1 MALIIVESPTKART
15 FNYILKSSASAK
27 ATADK
32 KGQEDKN
39 NYFVF
44 ASMGHIRD
52 LPKSKIAID
61 YEHDFKPDLEPI
73 LNKEKIITQLKKLAL
88 ENQEI
93 ILATDQDREGEAISY
108 HIAYILGYI
117 NEEWPNIGFKE
128 GTSLKRIV
136 FHEITSKALAEAL
149 ANPETLRLDLVKAQ
163 MARRILDRVVGYELS
178 PLLWKKTGKNWLSA
192 GRVQTVALRLIV
204 EREKEIKAFK
214 SEDYFQIFGLFDPSF
229 AKASAGEKDIKAKL
243 VSKDNVLYEQ
253 KYTLKLFAGDY
264 QYTKTTIN
272 KDNIESIKQEC
283 LSDKYKVADVTES
296 IAPRYPMPPYTTS
309 LLQQD
314 AYYKNGFSSKQTM
327 RLAQD
332 LYERGLITYHR
343 TDSFNLSARFVFP
356 AKEYIEKKYG
366 KEYALEKPRGFR
378 TRSKSAQEAHE
389 AIRPTKLLEVKAAF
403 KGKKE
408 SKLTVNHQRLY
419 TLIFNRAIAT
429 QMKEAQIKTV
439 RATIVSDK
447 NYLFESEQQQVVFDG
462 FLKVFDPYYVANHQN
477 VIKLEKG
484 TAIDI
489 KTLEEKALLS
499 KAPPRYNEASL
510 IKTLEEKGIGRPST
524 YAMIISLIQMK
535 NYTEKDGRYFIPTS
549 IGTSICDYL
558 SSSFPKIFDLSY
570 TANLEDGLDRIANKE
585 EDCIKL
591 LKDFYIPFKKELE
604 LRKEDSSILKVEDD
618 IKGICPEDGGN
629 LISRFSRFGK
639 FIACANYPKCK
650 YTKSIVKVVKN
661 KKCPLCQGDVVV
673 KFTKTKK
680 RFYGCGNYP
689 KCKWSAWTLMTNEK
703 AQMTNTKSITN
714 IK

>member
-15 FNYILKSSASAK
+15 FNYILKS
-27 ATADK
+27 
-32 KGQEDKN
+32 KGLEDKN

-117 NEEWPNIGFKE
+117 NEDWPNIGFKE
-128 GTSLKRIV
+128 GSSLKRIV

-214 SEDYFQIFGLFDPSF
+214 SEDYFQIFGLFD
-229 AKASAGEKDIKAKL
+229 KEIKAKL
-243 VSKDNVLYEQ
+243 VSKDSVLYEQ
-253 KYTLKLFAGDY
+253 KYTLTLFAGDY

-272 KDNIESIKQEC
+272 KDNIESIKQDC
-283 LSDKYKVADVTES
+283 LSDKYKVSEVTES

-389 AIRPTKLLEVKAAF
+389 AIRPTKLLEAKAAF

-439 RATIVSDK
+439 KATIVSDK

-462 FLKVFDPYYVANHQN
+462 FLKVFDPYYVANHQT
-477 VIKLEKG
+477 VIMLEKG

-549 IGTSICDYL
+549 IGTTICDYL

-585 EDCIKL
+585 EDYIKL
-591 LKDFYIPFKKELE
+591 LSDFYTPFKKELE

-689 KCKWSAWTLMTNEK
+689 KCKWSAWTLAVDKDQSANVK
-703 AQMTNTKSITN
+703 VQK
-714 IK
+714 

>member
-1 MALIIVESPTKART
+1 LTRILNVLINNYIMALIIVESPTKART
-15 FNYILKSSASAK
+15 FNYILKSTK
-27 ATADK
+27 
-32 KGQEDKN
+32 ENDKN

-52 LPKSKIAID
+52 LPKSRIAID

-73 LNKEKIITQLKKLAL
+73 LNKEKVITQLKKLAT

-117 NEEWPNIGFKE
+117 DENWPSIGFKK
-128 GTSLKRIV
+128 GLTLKRIV
-136 FHEITSKALAEAL
+136 FHEITPKALAEAL

-204 EREKEIKAFK
+204 EREKEIKAFTT
-214 SEDYFQIFGLFDPSF
+214 EEYYQIFGEFFKSEIRNTKF
-229 AKASAGEKDIKAKL
+229 ETNSNVQNIKAKL
-243 VSKDNVLYEQ
+243 ISKDEIAYEQ
-253 KYTLKLFAGDY
+253 KTTIKLFAGDY
-264 QYTKTTIN
+264 VYTKTSIN
-272 KDNIESIKQEC
+272 KENVESIKQDC
-283 LSDKYKVADVTES
+283 LNDKYKVLDVEES

-314 AYYKNGFSSKQTM
+314 AYYKHGFSSKQTM

-356 AKEYIEKKYG
+356 AKEYIEKKFG

-389 AIRPTKLLEVKAAF
+389 AIRPTKLLDVKVAF

-408 SKLTVNHQRLY
+408 GKLTTNHQKLY

-429 QMKEAQIKTV
+429 QMKEASIKTIKT
-439 RATIVSDK
+439 TIISDTK
-447 NYLFESEQQQVVFDG
+447 YIFESEQQQVIFDG
-462 FLKVFDPYYVANHQN
+462 FLKVFDPFYVNSHQTI
-477 VIKLEKG
+477 IKLEKG
-484 TAIDI
+484 VEI
-489 KTLEEKALLS
+489 KLKSLEEKALLS

-510 IKTLEEKGIGRPST
+510 IRILEEKGIGRPST
-524 YAMIISLIQMK
+524 YAMIITLIQIK

-558 SSSFPKIFDLSY
+558 SVSFPSLFDLSY
-570 TANLEDGLDRIANKE
+570 TASLEDGLDKIANKE
-585 EDCIKL
+585 EDYIKL

-604 LRKEDSSILKVEDD
+604 IQKGNDSMLSISED
-618 IKGICPEDGGN
+618 IKGVCPEDGGN

-661 KKCPLCQGDVVV
+661 RKCPTCGGQVVV
-673 KFTKTKK
+673 KFTKSKK

-689 KCKWSAWTLMTNEK
+689 KCKWSAWSLAK
-703 AQMTNTKSITN
+703 L
-714 IK
+714 

>member
-15 FNYILKSSASAK
+15 FNYILKSASAAKVK
-27 ATADK
+27 AGK
-32 KGQEDKN
+32 EDKGSET

-73 LNKEKIITQLKKLAL
+73 ANKEKFITQLKKLAI

-93 ILATDQDREGEAISY
+93 ILATDLDREGEAISY

-117 NEEWPNIGFKE
+117 DENWPNIGFKK
-128 GTSLKRIV
+128 GVSLKRIV
-136 FHEITSKALAEAL
+136 FHEITAKALAEAL
-149 ANPETLRLDLVKAQ
+149 ANPQTLRLDLVKAQ
-163 MARRILDRVVGYELS
+163 FARRILDRIVGYELS

-204 EREKEIKAFK
+204 EREKEIKLFK
-214 SEDYFQIFGLFDPSF
+214 TEDYFQIFGLFNPSS
-229 AKASAGEKDIKAKL
+229 AKEQEIKAKL
-243 VSKDNVLYEQ
+243 ISKDEIPYEQ

-264 QYTKTTIN
+264 QYTKTSIN
-272 KDNIESIKQEC
+272 KDNIESIKKDC
-283 LSDKYKVADVTES
+283 LGESYTVSDVKES
-296 IAPRYPMPPYTTS
+296 IDPRYPMPPYTTS
-309 LLQQD
+309 LIQQD
-314 AYYKNGFSSKQTM
+314 AYYKFGFSSKQTM

-356 AKEYIEKKYG
+356 AKEFIEKKYG

-378 TRSKSAQEAHE
+378 TRSRSAQEAHE
-389 AIRPTKLLEVKAAF
+389 AIRPTKLLEAKAAF

-408 SKLTVNHQRLY
+408 SKLTTNHQRLY

-429 QMKEAQIKTV
+429 QMKEAQIKNVKTE
-439 RATIVSDK
+439 IISDK
-447 NYLFESEQQQVVFDG
+447 KYFFESEQQQVVFDG
-462 FLKVFDPYYVANHQN
+462 FLKAFDSVYVANHQII
-477 VIKLEKG
+477 IKLEKG
-484 TAIDI
+484 MKVQI
-489 KTLEEKALLS
+489 KSLEDKPLLS

-510 IKTLEEKGIGRPST
+510 IRTLEEKGIGRPST

-535 NYTEKDGRYFIPTS
+535 NYTEKEGRYFIPTS
-549 IGTSICDYL
+549 IGSSICDYL
-558 SSSFPKIFDLSY
+558 SKSFPQIFDLSY
-570 TANLEDGLDRIANKE
+570 TANLEDGLDKIANKE
-585 EDCIKL
+585 EDYIKL
-591 LKDFYIPFKKELE
+591 LGDFYQPFKKELD
-604 LRKEDSSILKVEDD
+604 LRKEDMSVLKIEDD
-618 IKGICPEDGGN
+618 VKGICPKCGGN

-639 FIACANYPKCK
+639 FIACSNYPKCK
-650 YTKSIVKVVKN
+650 FTKSIVKVVKN

-673 KFTKTKK
+673 KFTKTRK

-689 KCKWSAWTLMTNEK
+689 KCKWSSWTF
-703 AQMTNTKSITN
+703 NTEPVK
-714 IK
+714 K

>member
-15 FNYILKSSASAK
+15 FNYILKQSTSAK
-27 ATADK
+27 ATAGK
-32 KGQEDKN
+32 EN

-73 LNKEKIITQLKKLAL
+73 LNKEKIITQLRKLAV

-117 NEEWPNIGFKE
+117 DENWPEIRFKE
-128 GTSLKRIV
+128 GVSLKRIV
-136 FHEITSKALAEAL
+136 FHEITSKALSEAL
-149 ANPETLRLDLVKAQ
+149 ANPETLRFDLVKAQ

-204 EREKEIKAFK
+204 ESEKEIKAFK
-214 SEDYFQIFGLFDPSF
+214 TEDYFQIFGLFDP
-229 AKASAGEKDIKAKL
+229 EVKAKL
-243 VSKDNVLYEQ
+243 ISKDEVPYEQ
-253 KYTLKLFAGDY
+253 KTTINLFAGDY
-264 QYTKTTIN
+264 VFTKTSIDKN
-272 KDNIESIKQEC
+272 NIELIKQDC
-283 LSDKYKVADVTES
+283 LTDKYKVLDVKES
-296 IAPRYPMPPYTTS
+296 IDPRYPMPPYTTS

-366 KEYALEKPRGFR
+366 KEYALDKPRGFR

-389 AIRPTKLLEVKAAF
+389 AIRPTKLLDVKAAF

-419 TLIFNRAIAT
+419 ALIFNRAIAT
-429 QMKEAQIKTV
+429 QMKEATIKNIKT
-439 RATIVSDK
+439 TIVSDK
-447 NYLFESEQQQVVFDG
+447 KYLFESEQQQVIFDG
-462 FLKVFDPYYVANHQN
+462 FLKVFDPKYVESHQTF
-477 VIKLEKG
+477 IKLEKD
-484 TAIDI
+484 TEIKI

-535 NYTEKDGRYFIPTS
+535 NYTEKEGRYFIPTG

-558 SSSFPKIFDLSY
+558 SSSFPTIFDLSY
-570 TANLEDGLDRIANKE
+570 TASLEDGLDKIANKE
-585 EDCIKL
+585 IDYIKL
-591 LKDFYIPFKKELE
+591 LKDFYTPFKNELDIQ
-604 LRKEDSSILKVEDD
+604 KGNDSTLKIEDD
-618 IKGICPEDGGN
+618 IKGVCPLDGGN

-650 YTKSIVKVVKN
+650 YTKSIVKTVKN
-661 KKCPLCQGDVVV
+661 RKCPTCGGEVVV
-673 KFTKTKK
+673 KFTKSKK

-689 KCKWSAWTLMTNEK
+689 KCKWSVWSLMVDK
-703 AQMTNTKSITN
+703 DQSAN
-714 IK
+714 IKVQKQV

>member
-15 FNYILKSSASAK
+15 FNYIFKS
-27 ATADK
+27 
-32 KGQEDKN
+32 KGEEDKN

-44 ASMGHIRD
+44 ATMGHVRD
-52 LPKSKIAID
+52 LPKNRIAID
-61 YEHDFKPDLEPI
+61 YEKDFKPDYEVI
-73 LNKEKIITQLKKLAL
+73 KNKEKIIMQLKKLAE

-93 ILATDQDREGEAISY
+93 ILATDLDREGEAISY

-117 NEEWPNIGFKE
+117 NEDWPNIGFKE
-128 GTSLKRIV
+128 GISLKRIV
-136 FHEITSKALAEAL
+136 FHEITAKALTEAL

-163 MARRILDRVVGYELS
+163 FARRILDRVVGYELS

-204 EREKEIKAFK
+204 EREKEIKVFK
-214 SEDYFQIFGLFDPSF
+214 TEEYYQIN
-229 AKASAGEKDIKAKL
+229 GEFINYKNQNPNDKSNPNSQNLKAKL
-243 VSKDNVLYEQ
+243 ISKDDLPYEQ
-253 KYTLKLFAGDY
+253 KFTLKLFAGDY

-272 KDNIESIKQEC
+272 KDNVENIKQDC
-283 LSDKYKVADVTES
+283 LNDKYKVIDVKES
-296 IAPRYPMPPYTTS
+296 IDPRYPMPPYTTS

-314 AYYKNGFSSKQTM
+314 AYYKHGFSSKQTM

-389 AIRPTKLLEVKAAF
+389 AIRPTKLLEMKAAF

-408 SKLTVNHQRLY
+408 SKLTINHQRLY

-439 RATIVSDK
+439 KTDIKSVK
-447 NYLFESEQQQVVFDG
+447 NYFFESEQQQVIFDG
-462 FLKVFDPYYVANHQN
+462 FLKVFDPYYVTNHQTI
-477 VIKLEKG
+477 IKLEKG
-484 TAIDI
+484 ISIKI
-489 KTLEEKALLS
+489 KTLDEKALIS
-499 KAPPRYNEASL
+499 KPPPRYNEASL
-510 IKTLEEKGIGRPST
+510 IRALEEKGIGRPST

-535 NYTEKDGRYFIPTS
+535 NYTEKDGRYFVPTS

-558 SSSFPKIFDLSY
+558 SSNFSQIFDLSY
-570 TANLEDGLDRIANKE
+570 TASLEEGLDKIANRE
-585 EDCIKL
+585 EDFIKL
-591 LKDFYIPFKKELE
+591 LKDFYQPFKKELE
-604 LRKEDSSILKVEDD
+604 VRKEDKSVIKIEDD
-618 IKGICPEDGGN
+618 VKGICPKCGGN

-639 FIACANYPKCK
+639 FIACSNYPKCK

-661 KKCPLCQGDVVV
+661 RKCPQCLGDVVV
-673 KFTKTKK
+673 KFTKSKK

-689 KCKWSAWTLMTNEK
+689 KCKWSAWSLLK
-703 AQMTNTKSITN
+703 L
-714 IK
+714 

>member
-15 FNYILKSSASAK
+15 FNYILKSSK
-27 ATADK
+27 
-32 KGQEDKN
+32 ENDKN

-73 LNKEKIITQLKKLAL
+73 LNKEKVITQLKKLAT

-108 HIAYILGYI
+108 HIAYILGYVDE
-117 NEEWPNIGFKE
+117 NWPSIGFKK
-128 GTSLKRIV
+128 GLTLKRII

-149 ANPETLRLDLVKAQ
+149 AKPETLRLDLVKAQ

-204 EREKEIKAFK
+204 EREKEIKAFTT
-214 SEDYFQIFGLFDPSF
+214 EDYFQIFGLFD
-229 AKASAGEKDIKAKL
+229 GEVKAKL
-243 VSKDNVLYEQ
+243 ISKDEIAYEQ
-253 KYTLKLFAGDY
+253 KTTIKLFAGEY
-264 QYTKTTIN
+264 VYTKTTIN
-272 KDNIESIKQEC
+272 KENVETIKQDC
-283 LSDKYKVADVTES
+283 VNDKFKVLNVEES

-366 KEYALEKPRGFR
+366 KEYALERPRGFR
-378 TRSKSAQEAHE
+378 TRSRSAQEAHE
-389 AIRPTKLLEVKAAF
+389 AIRPTKLLEMKAAF

-429 QMKEAQIKTV
+429 QMKEASIKTV
-439 RATIVSDK
+439 KTKIVSDK
-447 NYLFESEQQQVVFDG
+447 NYLFESEQQQVIFDG
-462 FLKVFDPYYVANHQN
+462 FLKVFDPFYVTNHQT
-477 VIKLEKG
+477 VIKLEKNMVIG
-484 TAIDI
+484 I

-510 IKTLEEKGIGRPST
+510 IRTLEEKGIGRPST
-524 YAMIISLIQMK
+524 YAMIISLIQTK

-558 SSSFPKIFDLSY
+558 SSSFPTIFDLSY

-585 EDCIKL
+585 EDYIKL
-591 LKDFYIPFKKELE
+591 LKDFYTPFKKELE
-604 LRKEDSSILKVEDD
+604 VRKEDSSMLKIEDD
-618 IKGICPEDGGN
+618 VKGICPEDGGN

-661 KKCPLCQGDVVV
+661 RKCPTCGDQVVV
-673 KFTKTKK
+673 KFTKSKK

-689 KCKWSAWTLMTNEK
+689 KCKWSAWSLAVAK
-703 AQMTNTKSITN
+703 V
-714 IK
+714 

>member
-15 FNYILKSSASAK
+15 FNYILRGSASATSSAK
-27 ATADK
+27 ASKVKKAKADK
-32 KGQEDKN
+32 EN

-52 LPKSKIAID
+52 LPKSRIAID
-61 YEHDFKPDLEPI
+61 YENDFKPDLEPI
-73 LNKEKIITQLKKLAL
+73 LNKEKVITQLRKLAS

-117 NEEWPNIGFKE
+117 DENWPSIGFKK
-128 GTSLKRIV
+128 GLTLKRIV
-136 FHEITSKALAEAL
+136 FHEITSKALSEAL
-149 ANPETLRLDLVKAQ
+149 ANPETLRIDLVKAQ
-163 MARRILDRVVGYELS
+163 MARRILDRIVGYELS

-204 EREKEIKAFK
+204 EREKEIKAFTT
-214 SEDYFQIFGLFDPSF
+214 EDYFQIFGLFD
-229 AKASAGEKDIKAKL
+229 GEVKAKL
-243 VSKDNVLYEQ
+243 ISKDEIPYEQ
-253 KYTLKLFAGDY
+253 KTTIKLFAGDY
-264 QYTKTTIN
+264 VYTKTSIN
-272 KDNIESIKQEC
+272 KKNVESIKEDC
-283 LSDKYKVADVTES
+283 LNDKYKVLNVDES

-314 AYYKNGFSSKQTM
+314 AYYKHGFSSKQTM

-356 AKEYIEKKYG
+356 AKEYIEKKFG
-366 KEYALEKPRGFR
+366 KEYALEKPRGFK

-389 AIRPTKLLEVKAAF
+389 AIRPTKLLDMKSAF

-408 SKLTVNHQRLY
+408 SKLTTNHEKLY

-429 QMKEAQIKTV
+429 QMKEASIKTIKT
-439 RATIVSDK
+439 TIISDK
-447 NYLFESEQQQVVFDG
+447 KYLFESEQQQVIFDG
-462 FLKVFDPYYVANHQN
+462 FLKVFDPFYVNSHQT
-477 VIKLEKG
+477 IIELEKG
-484 TAIDI
+484 AEIKLKSID
-489 KTLEEKALLS
+489 EKALLS

-510 IKTLEEKGIGRPST
+510 IRTLEEKGIGRPST
-524 YAMIISLIQMK
+524 YAMIISLIQIK

-558 SSSFPKIFDLSY
+558 SSSFPNLFDLSY
-570 TANLEDGLDRIANKE
+570 TAGLEDGLDKIANKE
-585 EDCIKL
+585 EDYIKL

-604 LRKEDSSILKVEDD
+604 IQKGNDSMLSVNED
-618 IKGICPEDGGN
+618 IKGVCPEDGGN

-650 YTKSIVKVVKN
+650 YTKSINKVVKN
-661 KKCPLCQGDVVV
+661 RKCPTCGGQVVV
-673 KFTKTKK
+673 KFSKSKK
-680 RFYGCGNYP
+680 RFYGCENYP
-689 KCKWSAWTLMTNEK
+689 KCKWSAWSLAK
-703 AQMTNTKSITN
+703 L
-714 IK
+714 

>member
-15 FNYILKSSASAK
+15 FNYILKS
-27 ATADK
+27 
-32 KGQEDKN
+32 KGLEDKN

-44 ASMGHIRD
+44 ATMGHVRD
-52 LPKSKIAID
+52 LPKSKIAIN
-61 YEHDFKPDLEPI
+61 YEKDFKPDYVVI
-73 LNKEKIITQLKKLAL
+73 QNKEKVITQLKKLAE

-93 ILATDQDREGEAISY
+93 ILATDLDREGEAISY

-117 NEEWPNIGFKE
+117 NEDWPNIGFKE
-128 GTSLKRIV
+128 GVSLKRII
-136 FHEITSKALAEAL
+136 FHEITAKALTEAL

-163 MARRILDRVVGYELS
+163 FARRILDRIVGYELS

-214 SEDYFQIFGLFDPSF
+214 NEEYYQIYSEFEADHPKGVL
-229 AKASAGEKDIKAKL
+229 IKAKL
-243 VSKDNVLYEQ
+243 ISKENILYEQ

-264 QYTKTTIN
+264 QYTKTTIIKEN
-272 KDNIESIKQEC
+272 VENIKKDC
-283 LSDKYKVADVTES
+283 LNDKYKVLDVKES
-296 IAPRYPMPPYTTS
+296 TDPRYPMPPYTTS

-314 AYYKNGFSSKQTM
+314 AYYKHGFSSKQTM

-408 SKLTVNHQRLY
+408 SKLTINHQRLY

-429 QMKEAQIKTV
+429 QMKEASIKTIK
-439 RATIVSDK
+439 TDIISDK
-447 NYLFESEQQQVVFDG
+447 NYFFESEQQQVIFDG
-462 FLKVFDPYYVANHQN
+462 FLKVFDPFYVINHQTI
-477 VIKLEKG
+477 IKLEKG
-484 TAIDI
+484 MEIGI

-510 IKTLEEKGIGRPST
+510 IRILEEKGIGRPST

-585 EDCIKL
+585 EDYIKL
-591 LKDFYIPFKKELE
+591 LKDFYVPFKKELD
-604 LRKEDSSILKVEDD
+604 LRIEDNSVLKIEDD
-618 IKGICPEDGGN
+618 IKGICPKDGGN

-661 KKCPLCQGDVVV
+661 RKCPLCQGDVVV
-673 KFTKTKK
+673 KFTKSKK

-689 KCKWSAWTLMTNEK
+689 KCKWSVWTLEGINP
-703 AQMTNTKSITN
+703 TNTTN
-714 IK
+714 VTNPTNK

>member
-15 FNYILKSSASAK
+15 FNYILKSSK
-27 ATADK
+27 
-32 KGQEDKN
+32 ENDKN

-73 LNKEKIITQLKKLAL
+73 LNKEKVITQLKKLAT

-108 HIAYILGYI
+108 HIAYILGYVDE
-117 NEEWPNIGFKE
+117 NWPSIGFKK
-128 GTSLKRIV
+128 GLTLKRII

-149 ANPETLRLDLVKAQ
+149 AKPETLRLDLVKAQ

-204 EREKEIKAFK
+204 EREKEIKAFTT
-214 SEDYFQIFGLFDPSF
+214 EDYFQIFGLFD
-229 AKASAGEKDIKAKL
+229 GEVKAKL
-243 VSKDNVLYEQ
+243 ISKDEIAYEQ
-253 KYTLKLFAGDY
+253 KTTIKLFAGEY
-264 QYTKTTIN
+264 VYTKTTIN
-272 KDNIESIKQEC
+272 KENVETIKQDC
-283 LSDKYKVADVTES
+283 VNDKFKVLNVEES

-366 KEYALEKPRGFR
+366 KEYALERPRGFR
-378 TRSKSAQEAHE
+378 TRSRSAQEAHE
-389 AIRPTKLLEVKAAF
+389 AIRPTKLLEMKAAF

-429 QMKEAQIKTV
+429 QMKEASIKTV
-439 RATIVSDK
+439 KTKIVSDK
-447 NYLFESEQQQVVFDG
+447 NYLFESEQQQVIFDG
-462 FLKVFDPYYVANHQN
+462 FLKVFDPFYVTNHQT
-477 VIKLEKG
+477 VIKLEKNMVIG
-484 TAIDI
+484 I

-510 IKTLEEKGIGRPST
+510 IRTLEEKGIGRPST
-524 YAMIISLIQMK
+524 YVMIISLIQTK

-558 SSSFPKIFDLSY
+558 SSSFPTIFDLSY

-585 EDCIKL
+585 EDYIKL
-591 LKDFYIPFKKELE
+591 LKDFYTPFKKELE
-604 LRKEDSSILKVEDD
+604 VRKEDSSMLKIEDD
-618 IKGICPEDGGN
+618 VKGICPEDGGN

-661 KKCPLCQGDVVV
+661 RKCPTCGDQVVV
-673 KFTKTKK
+673 KFTKSKK

-689 KCKWSAWTLMTNEK
+689 KCKWSAWSLAVAK
-703 AQMTNTKSITN
+703 V
-714 IK
+714 

>member
-15 FNYILKSSASAK
+15 FNYILKSINEK
-27 ATADK
+27 
-32 KGQEDKN
+32 DKN

-73 LNKEKIITQLKKLAL
+73 LNKEKVITQLKKLAA

-117 NEEWPNIGFKE
+117 NEDWPNIGFKE
-128 GTSLKRIV
+128 GVNLKRIV
-136 FHEITSKALAEAL
+136 FHEITPKALAEAL

-214 SEDYFQIFGLFDPSF
+214 TEDYFQIFGLFDQ
-229 AKASAGEKDIKAKL
+229 DVKAKL
-243 VSKDNVLYEQ
+243 ISKDSILYEQ
-253 KYTLKLFAGDY
+253 KTTIKLFAGDY
-264 QYTKTTIN
+264 VYTKTTIN
-272 KDNIESIKQEC
+272 NENVEVIKKDCLDDKFKVTDVKESI
-283 LSDKYKVADVTES
+283 D
-296 IAPRYPMPPYTTS
+296 PRYPMPPYTTS

-314 AYYKNGFSSKQTM
+314 AYYKHGFSSKQTM

-356 AKEYIEKKYG
+356 AKEYIEKKFG

-378 TRSKSAQEAHE
+378 TRSRSAQEAHE
-389 AIRPTKLLEVKAAF
+389 AIRPTKLLEAKAAF

-429 QMKEAQIKTV
+429 QMKEASIKTV
-439 RATIVSDK
+439 KTEIVSNK
-447 NYLFESEQQQVVFDG
+447 NYLFESEQQQVIFDG
-462 FLKVFDPYYVANHQN
+462 FLKVFDPFYVTNHQT

-484 TAIDI
+484 IEIGI
-489 KTLEEKALLS
+489 KTMEEKALLS

-510 IKTLEEKGIGRPST
+510 IRTLEEKGIGRPST

-558 SSSFPKIFDLSY
+558 SSSFPTIFDLSY

-585 EDCIKL
+585 EDYIKL
-591 LKDFYIPFKKELE
+591 LRDFYTPFKKELDI
-604 LRKEDSSILKVEDD
+604 RKEDSSILKIEDD
-618 IKGICPEDGGN
+618 VKGICPEDGGN

-661 KKCPLCQGDVVV
+661 RKCPLCQGEVVV

-689 KCKWSAWTLMTNEK
+689 KCKWSAWSLAIEQPK
-703 AQMTNTKSITN
+703 AKSS
-714 IK
+714 

>member
-15 FNYILKSSASAK
+15 FNYILKS
-27 ATADK
+27 
-32 KGQEDKN
+32 KGLEDKN

-117 NEEWPNIGFKE
+117 NEDWPNIGFKE
-128 GTSLKRIV
+128 GSSLKRIV

-214 SEDYFQIFGLFDPSF
+214 SEDYFQIFGLFD
-229 AKASAGEKDIKAKL
+229 KDIKAKL
-243 VSKDNVLYEQ
+243 VSKDSVLYEQ

-272 KDNIESIKQEC
+272 KDNIESIKQDC
-283 LSDKYKVADVTES
+283 LSDKYKVSEVTES

-389 AIRPTKLLEVKAAF
+389 AIRPTKLLEAKAAF

-439 RATIVSDK
+439 KATIISDK
-447 NYLFESEQQQVVFDG
+447 NYLFESEQQQVIFDG
-462 FLKVFDPYYVANHQN
+462 FLKVFDPYYVANHQT
-477 VIKLEKG
+477 IILLEKG

-585 EDCIKL
+585 EDYIKL
-591 LKDFYIPFKKELE
+591 LRDFYTPFKKELE
-604 LRKEDSSILKVEDD
+604 LRKEDNSILKVEDD

-689 KCKWSAWTLMTNEK
+689 KCKWSAWTLAVDKDQSANVK
-703 AQMTNTKSITN
+703 VQK
-714 IK
+714 

>member
-15 FNYILKSSASAK
+15 FNYIFKS
-27 ATADK
+27 
-32 KGQEDKN
+32 KGETDKN

-44 ASMGHIRD
+44 ATMGHVRD
-52 LPKSKIAID
+52 LPKNRIAID
-61 YEHDFKPDLEPI
+61 YEKDFKPDYEVI
-73 LNKEKIITQLKKLAL
+73 KNKEKIIMQLKKLAQ

-93 ILATDQDREGEAISY
+93 ILATDLDREGEAISY

-117 NEEWPNIGFKE
+117 NEDWPNIGFKE
-128 GTSLKRIV
+128 GVSLKRIV
-136 FHEITSKALAEAL
+136 FHEITAKALTEAL

-163 MARRILDRVVGYELS
+163 FARRILDRVVGYELS

-204 EREKEIKAFK
+204 EREKEIKIFKTEEYYQIYGDFLK
-214 SEDYFQIFGLFDPSF
+214 SEIRNPKPETNPNFQNL
-229 AKASAGEKDIKAKL
+229 KAKL
-243 VSKDNVLYEQ
+243 ISKENIPYEQ
-253 KYTLKLFAGDY
+253 KFTLKLFAGDY

-272 KDNIESIKQEC
+272 KNSVENIKQDC
-283 LSDKYKVADVTES
+283 LNDKYKVTQVKES
-296 IAPRYPMPPYTTS
+296 IDPRYPMPPYTTS

-314 AYYKNGFSSKQTM
+314 AYYKHGFSSKQTM

-356 AKEYIEKKYG
+356 AKDYIEQKFG
-366 KEYALEKPRGFR
+366 KEYILDKPRGFR

-389 AIRPTKLLEVKAAF
+389 AIRPTKLLEMKAAF

-408 SKLTVNHQRLY
+408 SKLTINHQRLY

-439 RATIVSDK
+439 KTEIISDK
-447 NYLFESEQQQVVFDG
+447 NYFFESEQQQVIFDG
-462 FLKVFDPYYVANHQN
+462 FLKVFDPFFVSNHQTI
-477 VIKLEKG
+477 IKLEKDSS
-484 TAIDI
+484 IEI
-489 KTLEEKALLS
+489 KTLEEKALIS
-499 KAPPRYNEASL
+499 RYPPRYNEASL
-510 IKTLEEKGIGRPST
+510 IRALEEKGIGRPST

-535 NYTEKDGRYFIPTS
+535 NYTEKDGRYFVPTS

-585 EDCIKL
+585 ENYIKL
-591 LKDFYIPFKKELE
+591 LKDFYTPFKKELDI
-604 LRKEDSSILKVEDD
+604 RKEDSSVLKIEDD

-639 FIACANYPKCK
+639 FIACSNYPKCK

-661 KKCPLCQGDVVV
+661 RKCPLCQGEVVV
-673 KFTKTKK
+673 KFTKSKK

-689 KCKWSAWTLMTNEK
+689 KCKWSAWSL
-703 AQMTNTKSITN
+703 
-714 IK
+714 IKL

>member
-15 FNYILKSSASAK
+15 FNYILKS
-27 ATADK
+27 
-32 KGQEDKN
+32 KGLEDKN

-117 NEEWPNIGFKE
+117 NEDWPNIGFKE
-128 GTSLKRIV
+128 GSSLKRIV

-214 SEDYFQIFGLFDPSF
+214 SEDYFQIFGLFD
-229 AKASAGEKDIKAKL
+229 KDIKAKL
-243 VSKDNVLYEQ
+243 VSKDSVLYEQ

-272 KDNIESIKQEC
+272 KDNIESIKQDC
-283 LSDKYKVADVTES
+283 LSDKYKVSEVTES

-356 AKEYIEKKYG
+356 AKEYIEKNM
-366 KEYALEKPRGFR
+366 ERNMHW
-378 TRSKSAQEAHE
+378 KSQED
-389 AIRPTKLLEVKAAF
+389 
-403 KGKKE
+403 
-408 SKLTVNHQRLY
+408 S
-419 TLIFNRAIAT
+419 
-429 QMKEAQIKTV
+429 
-439 RATIVSDK
+439 
-447 NYLFESEQQQVVFDG
+447 
-462 FLKVFDPYYVANHQN
+462 
-477 VIKLEKG
+477 
-484 TAIDI
+484 
-489 KTLEEKALLS
+489 
-499 KAPPRYNEASL
+499 
-510 IKTLEEKGIGRPST
+510 
-524 YAMIISLIQMK
+524 
-535 NYTEKDGRYFIPTS
+535 
-549 IGTSICDYL
+549 
-558 SSSFPKIFDLSY
+558 
-570 TANLEDGLDRIANKE
+570 GLDQS
-585 EDCIKL
+585 
-591 LKDFYIPFKKELE
+591 
-604 LRKEDSSILKVEDD
+604 LRKKLMRRSD
-618 IKGICPEDGGN
+618 
-629 LISRFSRFGK
+629 RQ
-639 FIACANYPKCK
+639 NY
-650 YTKSIVKVVKN
+650 
-661 KKCPLCQGDVVV
+661 
-673 KFTKTKK
+673 
-680 RFYGCGNYP
+680 
-689 KCKWSAWTLMTNEK
+689 
-703 AQMTNTKSITN
+703 
-714 IK
+714 

>member
-32 KGQEDKN
+32 EN

-73 LNKEKIITQLKKLAL
+73 LNKEKVITQLKKLAT

-117 NEEWPNIGFKE
+117 NEDWPNIGFKE
-128 GTSLKRIV
+128 GVSLKRIV
-136 FHEITSKALAEAL
+136 FHEITSKALTEAL

-163 MARRILDRVVGYELS
+163 MARRILDRIVGYELS

-204 EREKEIKAFK
+204 EREKEIKLFK
-214 SEDYFQIFGLFDPSF
+214 TEEYYQVFGLFDS
-229 AKASAGEKDIKAKL
+229 EIKAKL
-243 VSKDNVLYEQ
+243 ISKDKVVYEQ
-253 KYTLKLFAGDY
+253 KTTIKLFAGDY
-264 QYTKTTIN
+264 VFTKTSIN
-272 KDNIESIKQEC
+272 KDNIELIKQDC
-283 LSDKYKVADVTES
+283 LNDKFKVLDVEES
-296 IAPRYPMPPYTTS
+296 TAPRYPMPPYTTS

-366 KEYALEKPRGFR
+366 KEYALERPRGFR
-378 TRSKSAQEAHE
+378 TRSRSAQEAHE
-389 AIRPTKLLEVKAAF
+389 AIRPTKLLEMKAAF

-408 SKLTVNHQRLY
+408 SKLTLNHQRLY

-429 QMKEAQIKTV
+429 QMKEASIKTV
-439 RATIVSDK
+439 KTEIISDK

-462 FLKVFDPYYVANHQN
+462 FLKIFDPYYVTNHQT

-484 TAIDI
+484 VKIGI

-510 IKTLEEKGIGRPST
+510 IRTLEEKGIGRPST

-549 IGTSICDYL
+549 IGTSICNYL
-558 SSSFPKIFDLSY
+558 SSSFPTIFDLSY
-570 TANLEDGLDRIANKE
+570 TANLEDGLDRIANKQ
-585 EDCIKL
+585 EDYIKL
-591 LKDFYIPFKKELE
+591 LKDFYTPFKKELE
-604 LRKEDSSILKVEDD
+604 VRKEDSSILKIEDD
-618 IKGICPEDGGN
+618 VKGICPEDGGN

-661 KKCPLCQGDVVV
+661 RKCPTCGGDVVV
-673 KFTKTKK
+673 KFTKSKK

-689 KCKWSAWTLMTNEK
+689 KCKWSTWSLAVAK
-703 AQMTNTKSITN
+703 V
-714 IK
+714 

>member
-15 FNYILKSSASAK
+15 FNYILKS
-27 ATADK
+27 
-32 KGQEDKN
+32 KGLEDKN

-117 NEEWPNIGFKE
+117 NEDWPNIGFKE
-128 GTSLKRIV
+128 GSSLKRIV

-214 SEDYFQIFGLFDPSF
+214 SEDYFQIFGLFD
-229 AKASAGEKDIKAKL
+229 KDIKAKL
-243 VSKDNVLYEQ
+243 VSKDSVLYEQ

-272 KDNIESIKQEC
+272 KDNIESIKQDC
-283 LSDKYKVADVTES
+283 LSDKYKVSEVTES

-389 AIRPTKLLEVKAAF
+389 AIRPTKLLEAKAAF

-439 RATIVSDK
+439 KATIISDK
-447 NYLFESEQQQVVFDG
+447 NYLFESEQQQVIFDG
-462 FLKVFDPYYVANHQN
+462 FLKVFDPYYVANHQT
-477 VIKLEKG
+477 IILLEKG
-484 TAIDI
+484 TVIDI

-585 EDCIKL
+585 EDYIKL
-591 LKDFYIPFKKELE
+591 LRDFYTPFKKELE
-604 LRKEDSSILKVEDD
+604 LRKEDNSILKVEDD

-689 KCKWSAWTLMTNEK
+689 KCKWSAWTLAVDKDQSANVK
-703 AQMTNTKSITN
+703 VQK
-714 IK
+714 

>member
-15 FNYILKSSASAK
+15 FNYILKSSK
-27 ATADK
+27 
-32 KGQEDKN
+32 ENDKN

-73 LNKEKIITQLKKLAL
+73 LNKEKVITQLKKLAT

-108 HIAYILGYI
+108 HIAYILGYVDE
-117 NEEWPNIGFKE
+117 NWPSIGFKK
-128 GTSLKRIV
+128 GLTLKRII

-149 ANPETLRLDLVKAQ
+149 AKPETLRLDLVKAQ

-214 SEDYFQIFGLFDPSF
+214 TEDYFQIFGLFDQ
-229 AKASAGEKDIKAKL
+229 DVKAKL
-243 VSKDNVLYEQ
+243 ISKDSILYEQ
-253 KYTLKLFAGDY
+253 KYTLKLFAGEY
-264 QYTKTTIN
+264 VYTKTTIN
-272 KDNIESIKQEC
+272 KENVETIKQDC
-283 LSDKYKVADVTES
+283 VNDKFKVLNVEES

-366 KEYALEKPRGFR
+366 KEYALERPRGFR
-378 TRSKSAQEAHE
+378 TRSRSAQEAHE
-389 AIRPTKLLEVKAAF
+389 AIRPTKLLEMKAAF

-429 QMKEAQIKTV
+429 QMKEASIKTV
-439 RATIVSDK
+439 KTKIVSDK
-447 NYLFESEQQQVVFDG
+447 NYLFESEQQQVIFDG
-462 FLKVFDPYYVANHQN
+462 FLKVFDPFYVTNHQI
-477 VIKLEKG
+477 VIKLEKNMVIG
-484 TAIDI
+484 I

-510 IKTLEEKGIGRPST
+510 IRTLEEKGIGRPST
-524 YAMIISLIQMK
+524 YAMIISLIQTK

-558 SSSFPKIFDLSY
+558 SSSFPTIFDLSY

-585 EDCIKL
+585 EDYIKL
-591 LKDFYIPFKKELE
+591 LKDFYTPFKKELE
-604 LRKEDSSILKVEDD
+604 VRKEDSSMLKIEDD
-618 IKGICPEDGGN
+618 VKGICPEDGGN

-661 KKCPLCQGDVVV
+661 RKCPTCGDQVVV
-673 KFTKTKK
+673 KFTKSKK

-689 KCKWSAWTLMTNEK
+689 KCKWSAWSLAVAK
-703 AQMTNTKSITN
+703 V
-714 IK
+714 

>member
-15 FNYILKSSASAK
+15 FNYILKSNKEANK
-27 ATADK
+27 D
-32 KGQEDKN
+32 

-52 LPKSKIAID
+52 LPKSRIAIN
-61 YEHDFKPDLEPI
+61 YEKDFKPDLEPI
-73 LNKEKIITQLKKLAL
+73 LNKEKIITQLQKLAT

-93 ILATDQDREGEAISY
+93 ILATDLDREGEAIAY

-117 NEEWPNIGFKE
+117 NEDWPNIGFKE
-128 GTSLKRIV
+128 GVSLKRIV
-136 FHEITSKALAEAL
+136 FHEITAKALAEAL
-149 ANPETLRLDLVKAQ
+149 AKPETLRFDLVKSQ

-214 SEDYFQIFGLFDPSF
+214 SEDYFQIFGLF
-229 AKASAGEKDIKAKL
+229 EQDIKAKL
-243 VSKDNVLYEQ
+243 ISKEDVPYEQ

-264 QYTKTTIN
+264 QYAKTTIN
-272 KDNIESIKQEC
+272 KENVESIKKDC
-283 LSDKYKVADVTES
+283 FNDKFKVFDVKES
-296 IAPRYPMPPYTTS
+296 IDPRYPMPPHTTS

-314 AYYKNGFSSKQTM
+314 AYYKHGFSSKQTM

-332 LYERGLITYHR
+332 LYERGMITYHR

-356 AKEYIEKKYG
+356 AKEYIEKKFG
-366 KEYALEKPRGFR
+366 PEYALEKPRGFR

-389 AIRPTKLLEVKAAF
+389 AIRPTKLLEAKAAF

-419 TLIFNRAIAT
+419 TLIFNRAVAT
-429 QMKEAQIKTV
+429 QMKEAQIKTFKMK
-439 RATIVSDK
+439 ILSDK

-462 FLKVFDPYYVANHQN
+462 FLKVFDPNYVANHQTI
-477 VIKLEKG
+477 IKLEKD
-484 TAIDI
+484 TPI
-489 KTLEEKALLS
+489 KINTLEEKALIS

-510 IKTLEEKGIGRPST
+510 IKALEEKGIGRPST

-535 NYTEKDGRYFIPTS
+535 NYTEKDGRYFFPTS

-558 SSSFPKIFDLSY
+558 SSSFPQIFDLSY
-570 TANLEDGLDRIANKE
+570 TAGLEEGLDKIANKE
-585 EDCIKL
+585 QDYIQL
-591 LKDFYIPFKKELE
+591 LRDFYSPFKKELD
-604 LRKEDSSILKVEDD
+604 LKKEDSSILKIEDD
-618 IKGICPEDGGN
+618 VKGICPECKGN

-639 FIACANYPKCK
+639 FIACSNYPKCK

-661 KKCPLCQGDVVV
+661 RKCPLCEGDVVV
-673 KFTKTKK
+673 KFTKSKK

-689 KCKWSAWTLMTNEK
+689 KCKWSAWTLATETVGKQSVKVLMG
-703 AQMTNTKSITN
+703 
-714 IK
+714 

>member
-15 FNYILKSSASAK
+15 FNYILKSK
-27 ATADK
+27 NL
-32 KGQEDKN
+32 EDKN

-52 LPKSKIAID
+52 LPKSKVAID
-61 YEHDFKPDLEPI
+61 YEKDFKPDLEPI
-73 LNKEKIITQLKKLAL
+73 LNKEKVITQLKKLAA

-117 NEEWPNIGFKE
+117 NEDWPNIGFKE
-128 GTSLKRIV
+128 GVNLKRIV
-136 FHEITSKALAEAL
+136 FHEITPKALAEAL

-204 EREKEIKAFK
+204 EREKEIKSFK
-214 SEDYFQIFGLFDPSF
+214 SEEYFQIMGSFD
-229 AKASAGEKDIKAKL
+229 KEINAKL
-243 VSKDNVLYEQ
+243 ISKDNILYEQ
-253 KYTLKLFAGDY
+253 KTTLKLFAGEY
-264 QYTKTTIN
+264 TYTKTTISKEN
-272 KDNIESIKQEC
+272 VESVKQDC
-283 LSDKYKVADVTES
+283 LSDKFKVLNVEES
-296 IAPRYPMPPYTTS
+296 INPKYPMPPYTTS

-314 AYYKNGFSSKQTM
+314 AYYKHGFSSKQTM

-378 TRSKSAQEAHE
+378 TRSRSAQEAHE

-439 RATIVSDK
+439 KTGIISDK
-447 NYLFESEQQQVVFDG
+447 NYFFESEQQQVIFDG
-462 FLKVFDPYYVANHQN
+462 FLKVFDPFYVTNHQT
-477 VIKLEKG
+477 VIKLQKDVE
-484 TAIDI
+484 I
-489 KTLEEKALLS
+489 KLKSLEEKPLLS

-510 IKTLEEKGIGRPST
+510 IRTLEEKGIGRPST

-535 NYTEKDGRYFIPTS
+535 NYTEKDGRYFVPTS

-558 SSSFPKIFDLSY
+558 SGSFPTIFDLSY

-585 EDCIKL
+585 EDYIKL
-591 LKDFYIPFKKELE
+591 LKDFYTPFKKELE
-604 LRKEDSSILKVEDD
+604 IRKGDTSILKIEDD
-618 IKGICPEDGGN
+618 VKGICPQDGGN

-650 YTKSIVKVVKN
+650 YTKSIVKIVKN
-661 KKCPLCQGDVVV
+661 RKCPLDGGDVVV
-673 KFTKTKK
+673 KFTKSKK

-689 KCKWSAWTLMTNEK
+689 KCKWSAWTLAIAGTNDKPVNKEI
-703 AQMTNTKSITN
+703 TK
-714 IK
+714 